1 MCKIDINGVKITL
14 TKEQLA
20 QIDQQRANKPI
31 TIDDI
36 NSIEDAEKV
45 LEGQS
50 FHLKYTKEDFCR
62 HKDWINYQL
71 ETLAKAI
78 NFIYN
83 GKKEWKLKIGNN
95 LYYPCFKISSFGW
108 VYNDYYYDFDSSFGV
123 VAYFKNVELAKNF
136 GEKFI
141 HLYREILPFPDKLP
155 RE

>member
-14 TKEQLA
+14 TKKQLA

-45 LEGQS
+45 LEEQP
-50 FHLKYTKEDFCR
+50 FHLKYTKENFCR
-62 HKDWINYQL
+62 HKDWVNYQL

-83 GKKEWKLKIGNN
+83 GRKEWKLKIGNN
-95 LYYPCFKISSFGW
+95 FYYPYFRFSSGGW
-108 VYNDYYYDFDSSFGV
+108 VCGGCLYDFDFSVGV
-123 VAYFKNVELAKNF
+123 FAFFPLGKLAENF
-136 GEKFI
+136 GKKFI